1 MIPVASEIGI
11 DTPENMVKNAFE
23 VLDLGIKIIKIKGSS
38 NHMMDVERIKAVR
51 KAVGNDI
58 ELRLDPNAAWDVNST
73 IKTMKLLEEYNLP
86 G

>member
-1 MIPVASEIGI
+1 MLYR
-11 DTPENMVKNAFE
+11 F
-23 VLDLGIKIIKIKGSS
+23 KIIINIAVGIVKMK
-38 NHMMDVERIKAVR
+38 DTTRIKAVR